1 MAPNPES
8 VQSDIELML
17 AVQRGDETAF
27 TELVGRHRNAVVNLA
42 YRYLGNR
49 ADAEDLTQEVF
60 WKVYRARARYQPSAK
75 FTTWLYR
82 IAANS
87 CLNEVRNRKNRPTFQ
102 AADLHDAGGD
112 EEGAARVADSSR
124 PEPPAALERDEL
136 RERVREAVEA
146 LPERQRLA
154 ILLNKF
160 HGLGYEELAE
170 TMEMTVPG
178 IKSLLV
184 RARENVRRQIE
195 PYLVRG
201 AERKGTA

>member
-1 MAPNPES
+1 MVPTPNF
-8 VQSDIELML
+8 VQTDIELML

-27 TELVGRHRNAVVNLA
+27 TELVGRHRNAIVNLA

-60 WKVYRARARYQPSAK
+60 WRVYRARARYEPTAK

-87 CLNEVRNRKNRPTFQ
+87 CLNEVRNRKNRPTF
-102 AADLHDAGGD
+102 AAAELHGAGSD
-112 EEGAARVADSSR
+112 ESGAAQVADASR
-124 PEPPAALERDEL
+124 PAPEEATEREELKEQVRAAVD
-136 RERVREAVEA
+136 A
-146 LPERQRLA
+146 LPERQRMA

-160 HGLGYEELAE
+160 HGLGYQELAE
-170 TMEMTVPG
+170 AMDMTVPG

-184 RARENVRRQIE
+184 RARGNVRRRIE
-195 PYLVRG
+195 PYLARG
-201 AERKGTA
+201 AERKGSA